1 VRTLLVNFLRE
12 EQGQDL
18 VEYTMLLAF
27 VVLASAGILLNIG
40 SSLSVVWQD
49 TSQRANEAASIAQAG
64 TS

>member
-1 VRTLLVNFLRE
+1 MNFLRE
-12 EQGQDL
+12 EHGQDL

-49 TSQRANEAASIAQAG
+49 TSTRANQAASVAQLG
-64 TS
+64 SS

>member
-1 VRTLLVNFLRE
+1 MNFLRE

-27 VVLASAGILLNIG
+27 VVLASAGILINIG
-40 SSLSVVWQD
+40 TSLSVVWSEGSVRA
-49 TSQRANEAASIAQAG
+49 SQAASVATA